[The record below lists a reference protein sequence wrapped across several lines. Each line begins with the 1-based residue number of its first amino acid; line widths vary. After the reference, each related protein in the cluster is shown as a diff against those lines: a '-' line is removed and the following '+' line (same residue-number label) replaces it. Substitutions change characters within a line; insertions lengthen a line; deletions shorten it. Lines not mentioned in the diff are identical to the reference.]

1 MAVNSA
7 NVAPQIALNDYNAYV
22 PYARHRFELRI
33 FIESEGGKVNR
44 IVILLCIMIP
54 PIHSIFA

>member
-22 PYARHRFELRI
+22 PYARHHFELRI
-33 FIESEGGKVNR
+33 FIESEEGKVNR
-44 IVILLCIMIP
+44 TVILLYIMVP